1 MNKYSILFLEHCL
14 HVIAYPCVS
23 SYKWRQL
30 FSCLALTHP
39 NPLGQLYVISSV
51 VLLQFLQEI
60 TPQHLVM
67 DS

>member
-1 MNKYSILFLEHCL
+1 MSKYSTLFLEHCL

-30 FSCLALTHP
+30 FSCLTLTDP
-39 NPLGQLYVISSV
+39 NPFAQLYVISSV
-51 VLLQFLQEI
+51 VLPQFLQGI
-60 TPQHLVM
+60 TPQHLGL